1 MKAPKMNILYKIG
14 FILMFVCLALFIA
27 SVVVI
32 LVVEERTAGV
42 LMAVAGVFLCLIA
55 IILTMFSKPKKPKEP
70 KYRFDDN
77 SIVEINTVEMTS
89 NDVIDEEEEDG

>member
-32 LVVEERTAGV
+32 LVVEKRTAGV

-55 IILTMFSKPKKPKEP
+55 IILTMFSKPKKPK
-70 KYRFDDN
+70 YRVDDN
-77 SIVEINTVEMTS
+77 SIAEINTVEMTS

>member
-32 LVVEERTAGV
+32 LVVEKRTAGV

-55 IILTMFSKPKKPKEP
+55 IILTMFSKPKKPKKPE
-70 KYRFDDN
+70 YRFDDN

>member
-1 MKAPKMNILYKIG
+1 MNVLYKIG

-55 IILTMFSKPKKPKEP
+55 IILTMFSKPKKPKKP

-89 NDVIDEEEEDG
+89 NNVIDEEEEDG

>member
-14 FILMFVCLALFIA
+14 FILMFICLALFIA

-32 LVVEERTAGV
+32 LVVEKRTAGV
-42 LMAVAGVFLCLIA
+42 IMAVAGVFLCLIA

-70 KYRFDDN
+70 KYRFEDN
-77 SIVEINTVEMTS
+77 SIVEIKTEGFNSEHE
-89 NDVIDEEEEDG
+89 IFREEQNG

>member
-1 MKAPKMNILYKIG
+1 MNVLYKIG

-55 IILTMFSKPKKPKEP
+55 IILTMFSKPKKPKKP

>member
-55 IILTMFSKPKKPKEP
+55 IILTMFSKPKKPKA
-70 KYRFDDN
+70 KR
-77 SIVEINTVEMTS
+77 IVA
-89 NDVIDEEEEDG
+89 EESENLSAEYTELTIEKTEQ

>member
-1 MKAPKMNILYKIG
+1 
-14 FILMFVCLALFIA
+14 MFVCLALFIA

-77 SIVEINTVEMTS
+77 SIVEINTVETTS

>member
-32 LVVEERTAGV
+32 LVVEKRTAGV
-42 LMAVAGVFLCLIA
+42 IMAVAGVFLCLIA

-70 KYRFDDN
+70 KYKFDDN
-77 SIVEINTVEMTS
+77 SIIEIKTVEINSE
-89 NDVIDEEEEDG
+89 DEIFEEEQNG

>member
-1 MKAPKMNILYKIG
+1 
-14 FILMFVCLALFIA
+14 MFVCLALFIA

-42 LMAVAGVFLCLIA
+42 IMAVAGVFLCLIA
-55 IILTMFSKPKKPKEP
+55 IILTMFSKPKKPKNP

-77 SIVEINTVEMTS
+77 SIVEINTVETTS